1 MSTNLPYLEV
11 IDLRLNKIGDM
22 GFKFLIR
29 SETMNNLRDLRV
41 DMNKITQTGA
51 V

>member
-1 MSTNLPYLEV
+1 MPYLEV
-11 IDLRLNKIGDM
+11 IDLRINKIGDM

-29 SETMNNLRDLRV
+29 SEIFCNLKDLRV